1 MENLDVYKINNLGLN
16 LQFAGDLIY
25 YEKPLL
31 SHFVDPNNSNEH
43 YFYKWSDFD
52 EKCNRWLIFKVSIE
66 NLISFFEGNLT
77 LLHLIQK
84 NQFVYFLDLDTEIS
98 EVNAFVCPIQ
108 KIPDDYLPSERSF
121 FKESQYEKYA
131 LTLKNELQ
139 KEAKSLVEN
148 EIMEI
153 LYREILAIKSKQQ
166 SQELLLE
173 LIINKLNE
181 RASIVKDWGR
191 NILLPDSIN
200 VFHSI
205 QETISS
211 N

>member
-1 MENLDVYKINNLGLN
+1 MENLENYKIASLGLT
-16 LQFAGDLIY
+16 LQRKGDLLY
-25 YEKPLL
+25 HEGPLL
-31 SHFVDPNNSNEH
+31 THFVNSENSNEH
-43 YFYKWSDFD
+43 YLYKWSDID
-52 EKCNRWLIFKVSIE
+52 EKCNRWLIFKVTTE

-139 KEAKSLVEN
+139 KEAKSLEEN
-148 EIMEI
+148 EI
-153 LYREILAIKSKQQ
+153 K
-166 SQELLLE
+166 
-173 LIINKLNE
+173 
-181 RASIVKDWGR
+181 
-191 NILLPDSIN
+191 N
-200 VFHSI
+200 V
-205 QETISS
+205 
-211 N
+211 

>member
-1 MENLDVYKINNLGLN
+1 MEDLDTYKINNLGLN

-77 LLHLIQK
+77 LLHLVQK

-139 KEAKSLVEN
+139 KEVKSLKEN
-148 EIMEI
+148 EILEI
-153 LYREILAIKSKQQ
+153 LLKEILAIKNKQHNQ
-166 SQELLLE
+166 DDLLQVITNKQENLSG
-173 LIINKLNE
+173 LIFRILNEKIKPKYDVINKESIYNRVLN
-181 RASIVKDWGR
+181 
-191 NILLPDSIN
+191 
-200 VFHSI
+200 
-205 QETISS
+205 
-211 N
+211 